1 MIIINNSKELRFQ
14 LSTARNSQ
22 KTIGFIPTMG
32 ALHAGHAS
40 LIKAGKET
48 SDVTVCSIFVNPL
61 QFNNP
66 EDFEKYPIT
75 IEKDIS
81 VLTDL
86 KCDVLFLPTEKEIY
100 PDEASK
106 NKHYDL
112 GYLEN
117 ILEGKFR
124 PGHFQGVCLVVESL
138 LTIVQPDLLFLGQK
152 DYQQCLVIER
162 LIEIMGVDIK
172 LIKCPTLREES
183 GLAKSSRNLRLT
195 ESELKTAAELYN
207 ALKFINDQAAKR
219 PFLELQKEAISHL
232 ENVGFRI
239 EYIALANA
247 KNLQLENEFKVEE
260 QVILIAAYLNEVR
273 LIDNMQL
280 GVRSL

>member
-1 MIIINNSKELRFQ
+1 MIIINNFKELHFQ
-14 LSTARNSQ
+14 LPTGRFPE

-32 ALHAGHAS
+32 ALHSGHAS
-40 LIKAGKET
+40 LIKTGKEI

-61 QFNNP
+61 QFNNR
-66 EDFEKYPIT
+66 EDFDNYPIT

-86 KCDVLFLPTEKEIY
+86 GCDILFLPTEKEIY

-106 NKHYDL
+106 NKHFDL
-112 GYLEN
+112 GCLEN

-124 PGHFQGVCLVVESL
+124 PGHFQGVCLVVERLLSL
-138 LTIVQPDLLFLGQK
+138 VEPDLLFLGQK
-152 DYQQCLVIER
+152 DFQQCLVIER
-162 LIEIMGVDIK
+162 LIEIMGADIK

-195 ESELKTAAELYN
+195 ESELVTAAELYKT
-207 ALKFINDQAAKR
+207 LTFISNHASSKGF
-219 PFLELQKEAISHL
+219 PELQKEAITHL
-232 ENVGFRI
+232 EKEGFTI

-247 KNLQLENEFKVEE
+247 ENLELEDHFKKGEK
-260 QVILIAAYLNEVR
+260 QVLLIAAYLNEIR
-273 LIDNMQL
+273 LIDNIVK
-280 GVRSL
+280 G